1 MPKIESTITTDYNK
15 KKLKRLIKDDWL
27 TRKELAE
34 EMFLTVDQ
42 VTRVISALRYEGTPI
57 TSRKSRVGSSM
68 VSQYKLATSD
78 DVAVLMHKEG
88 RSNNRDNLIMI
99 AVLNRIIEM
108 CATKEPHQIIQ
119 KHATHALQSCGIVK
133 ELDSK

>member
-1 MPKIESTITTDYNK
+1 MPKIESTITTDFNK

-42 VTRVISALRYEGTPI
+42 VTRVISALRYSGTPI
-57 TSRKSRVGSSM
+57 TSRKFKVEGTM
-68 VSQYKLATSD
+68 VSQYKLSTD
-78 DVAVLMHKEG
+78 EDVAVLMHKEG

-99 AVLNRIIEM
+99 AVLNRIIDM
-108 CATKEPHQIIQ
+108 CVDKQPYETIQ